1 MLWYGKVYSENFKKL
16 YKRSKY
22 RCNLKTRSLAL
33 SIPQRSGLTR
43 AVYSLY
49 IPSNWNFQVLVKS
62 GNNRSVNNQLIY
74 LYNNVYFFKF
84 LTIGCIS
91 NFYFDQQTNSIT
103 FHLLYTPAFYKM
115 YWNNLLTVFYSF
127 SKLFFKKL
135 KFKGKGY
142 YIYKNVRNT
151 ITPQFGHAHRIYMY
165 SFYLSVKFLTKTTV
179 FLFGSSKQD
188 ILTTAQL
195 IHVAKPINVFTGRG
209 VRFSRQVVYRKT
221 GKVSSYR

>member
-1 MLWYGKVYSENFKKL
+1 MLWYGKIYSENFKKL

-33 SIPQRSGLTR
+33 TIPQRSGLTR
-43 AVYSLY
+43 SVFSLY
-49 IPSNWNFQVLVKS
+49 VPSNWNFQILAKKNVT
-62 GNNRSVNNQLIY
+62 NPQQEQLIY
-74 LYNNVYFFKF
+74 LYDSVYFFKI
-84 LTIGCIS
+84 LALGSVS
-91 NFYFDQQTNSIT
+91 NFYFDKQTNSIT
-103 FHLLYTPAFYKM
+103 FQLLYVPSFYKM

-195 IHVAKPINVFTGRG
+195 IQSAKPINVFTGRG
-209 VRFSRQVVYRKT
+209 VRFSRQVVYKKT

>member
-1 MLWYGKVYSENFKKL
+1 MLWYGKIYSENFKKL
-16 YKRSKY
+16 YKRSNY

-33 SIPQRSGLTR
+33 TVPRRSGLTR
-43 AVYSLY
+43 SLFSLY
-49 IPSNWNFQVLVKS
+49 VPSNWNFQILKKADTLV
-62 GNNRSVNNQLIY
+62 NTPERLIY
-74 LYNNVYFFKF
+74 LYNDVYFFKL
-84 LTIGCIS
+84 LTLGNLT
-91 NFYFDQQTNSIT
+91 NFYFDNQSNSIT
-103 FHLLYTPAFYKM
+103 FQLLYVPTFYKM
-115 YWNNLLTVFYSF
+115 YWNSLLTVFHSF

-165 SFYLSVKFLTKTTV
+165 SFYLSLKFLTKTTV

-195 IHVAKPINVFTGRG
+195 IQSAKPINVFTGRG
-209 VRFSRQVVYRKT
+209 VRFARQVVYKKT